1 MTKEERLAAAV
12 MVTAALRG
20 ASMEDATDILGKAL
34 AETKL
39 SPVCVLVIA
48 AACRAGGVAK
58 AVITVKDEGGCS
70 LDLLAPDGKGMTF
83 PQGQP

>member
-1 MTKEERLAAAV
+1 MTEEERLAAAG
-12 MVTAALRG
+12 MVVAALRG
-20 ASMEDATDILGKAL
+20 ASMEDATYILGRAL

-39 SPVCVLVIA
+39 SIVCVLAIA

-70 LDLLAPDGKGMTF
+70 LELLAPDGKGMTF